1 MPESVNITSAVLDKK
16 MEGYSWNAKDF
27 VAENELTITITLAEY
42 RELVKSQATKQHDI
56 DEANK
61 NKYERDAENKRL
73 REEVE
78 MLRAKI
84 YEMREASGRVV
95 GGD

>member
-1 MPESVNITSAVLDKK
+1 MTESVNITSAVLDKK
-16 MEGYSWNAKDF
+16 LESYCWNAKDF

-42 RELVKSQATKQHDI
+42 RQLIASDATKRHDI

-61 NKYERDAENKRL
+61 GKYERDAENKRL

-84 YEMREASGRVV
+84 YEMREASGRVE
-95 GGD
+95 G